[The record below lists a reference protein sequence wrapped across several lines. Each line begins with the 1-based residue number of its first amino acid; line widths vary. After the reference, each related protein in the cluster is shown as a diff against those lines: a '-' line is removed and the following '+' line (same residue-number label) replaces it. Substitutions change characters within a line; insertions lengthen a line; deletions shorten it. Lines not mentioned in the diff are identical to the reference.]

1 MIYFPNL
8 DVPVVT
14 RADVLIHSA
23 REMMDTIDVNDGDE
37 MPKVIAV
44 ASLYE
49 HAAIIAMRRLIKIE
63 KELVELKES
72 NRAEKEMTKDD

>member
-23 REMMDTIDVNDGDE
+23 REMMDTVDVNEGYE

-49 HAAIIAMRRLIKIE
+49 HAAIIALRRLIKVE
-63 KELVELKES
+63 KELAELKEQ
-72 NRAEKEMTKDD
+72 NAQKEMFKDD